1 MSAIWAQLR
10 RLLGEWLARDP
21 DGDLM
26 AQIHRTW
33 ER

>member
-1 MSAIWAQLR
+1 MSAVWAQLR

-21 DGDLM
+21 DCDLM
-26 AQIHRTW
+26 LQIHRTW